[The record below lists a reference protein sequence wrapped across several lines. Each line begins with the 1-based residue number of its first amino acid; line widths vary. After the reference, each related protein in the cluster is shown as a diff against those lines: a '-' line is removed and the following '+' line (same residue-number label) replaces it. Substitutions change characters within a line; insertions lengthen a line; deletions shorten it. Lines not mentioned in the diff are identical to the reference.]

1 MLIFAWYLPF
11 MDRKR
16 TKNYKPFNLKIMKTG
31 IKFLTAAVVGLAA
44 VACSSPK
51 KMAEQAENVVVKSD
65 PAVLEVVAG
74 KIEANVTVTYPEKYF
89 HPKAILEVTPVIVY
103 EGGEAK
109 MDPYYFQGEKVK
121 DNYEVVSADG
131 ATVTKPVSFAY
142 APGMEKCYLELRGV
156 VKFGDKSTELPTK
169 KVADGANTTYML
181 VYKNGKVDYKA
192 DAYQEIIKQ
201 TAEGQVLYT
210 INSSV
215 VRNSQL
221 KGESVKNFLAALAE
235 IQANERKELV
245 STDVVAYASPDGGE
259 ELNAKLSDKRSETAE
274 KAFTK
279 ITKDEELDAPVNV
292 KSIGQDWEG
301 FQELVAESDIEDKDL
316 IIRVLSM
323 YSDPAV
329 REQEIKNMSAV
340 YKELAKEILPELR
353 RARFIANVEYTNYT
367 SEELLQLINDNI
379 DVLDEE
385 ALLRAATLVKD
396 LKGKV
401 TVYEKAVEKYSS
413 ARAQYNIAA
422 AYLNAGKTAEG
433 KAALAKVAEKDADW
447 QNAMGVVALQEGNL
461 ADAAKYFAAAGNAT
475 AKENLAVVDILNGK
489 YADAAAKLAGVEKG
503 FNKALALVLTDDLAG
518 ASKAISCDCPKSAYL
533 KAVIAARQGNAEQVK
548 ANLEKAGKDKDLAAR
563 AAKDIEFVQ
572 FQ

>member
-1 MLIFAWYLPF
+1 
-11 MDRKR
+11 
-16 TKNYKPFNLKIMKTG
+16 MKKG
-31 IKFLTAAVVGLAA
+31 IKFLTAAVLGLAA

-51 KMAEQAENVVVKSD
+51 KMAEQAENVIVKSD
-65 PAVLEVVAG
+65 PAVLEVVGG

-89 HPKAILEVTPVIVY
+89 HPKAVLEVTPVIVY
-103 EGGEAK
+103 ENGEAK
-109 MDPYYFQGEKVK
+109 MEPYYFQGEKVK

-131 ATVTKPVSFAY
+131 ATVTKPVSFEY
-142 APGMEKCYLELRGV
+142 AEGMEKCYLELRGV
-156 VKFGDKSTELPTK
+156 VRFGDKSTELPTK

-181 VYKNGKVDYKA
+181 VCQNGKVDLKA

-215 VRNSQL
+215 VRNNQL
-221 KGESVKNFLAALAE
+221 KGESVKNFLAALDE

-259 ELNAKLSDKRSETAE
+259 ELNAKLSDKRSQTAE
-274 KAFTK
+274 KAFNK
-279 ITKDEELDAPVNV
+279 ITKDEKLGVPVNV

-301 FQELVAESDIEDKDL
+301 FQELVSESDIEDKDL

-340 YKELAKEILPELR
+340 YKELAKEVLPELR

-396 LKGKV
+396 IKGKV
-401 TVYEKAVEKYSS
+401 AVYEKAVEKYNS

-422 AYLNAGKTAEG
+422 VYLNAGETAKG
-433 KAALAKVAEKDADW
+433 KAALAKVAEKDADY
-447 QNAMGVVALQEGNL
+447 QNAMGVVALQEGKL
-461 ADAAKYFAAAGNAT
+461 ADAAKYFAASGTAT
-475 AKENLAVVDILNGK
+475 SKENQAVVDILNGK
-489 YADAAAKLAGVEKG
+489 YADAAAKLANSEGL
-503 FNKALALVLTDDLAG
+503 NKALALILTDDLAG
-518 ASKAISCDCPKSAYL
+518 ASKAINCDCPKGAYL
-533 KAVIAARQGNAEQVK
+533 KAIIAARQGKAADVK
-548 ANLEKAGKDKDLAAR
+548 ANLQKAGQDKDLAAR

>member
-1 MLIFAWYLPF
+1 MN
-11 MDRKR
+11 K
-16 TKNYKPFNLKIMKTG
+16 G
-31 IKFLTAAVVGLAA
+31 IKFLTAAVLGLAA

-74 KIEANVTVTYPEKYF
+74 KINADVTVTYPEKYF

-109 MDPYYFQGEKVK
+109 MEPYIFQGEKVK

-131 ATVTKPVSFAY
+131 ATVTKPVSFEY

-156 VKFGDKSTELPTK
+156 VKFGDKTTELPTK

-181 VYKNGKVDYKA
+181 VCKNGKVDYKA

-215 VRNSQL
+215 VRNNQL
-221 KGESVKNFLAALAE
+221 KGESVKNFLAALDE
-235 IQANERKELV
+235 IQSNERKELV

-259 ELNAKLSDKRSETAE
+259 ELNTKLSAKRSETAE
-274 KAFTK
+274 KAFNK
-279 ITKDEELDAPVNV
+279 ITKGDELDVPVNV

-301 FQELVAESDIEDKDL
+301 FQELVSESDIEDKDL

-401 TVYEKAVEKYSS
+401 AVYEKAVEKYSS

-422 AYLNAGKTAEG
+422 AYLNAGETAKG
-433 KAALAKVAEKDADW
+433 KAALAKVSEKDADW

-461 ADAAKYFAAAGNAT
+461 ADAAKYFASAGNAT
-475 AKENLAVVDILNGK
+475 SKENQAVVDILNGK
-489 YADAAAKLAGVEKG
+489 YADAAAKLADSKG
-503 FNKALALVLTDDLAG
+503 LNKALALILTNDLAG
-518 ASKAISCDCPKSAYL
+518 ASKAICCDCPKGAYL
-533 KAVIAARQGNAEQVK
+533 KAVIAARQGNAEDVK
-548 ANLEKAGKDKDLAAR
+548 ANLEKAGKDSDLAAR